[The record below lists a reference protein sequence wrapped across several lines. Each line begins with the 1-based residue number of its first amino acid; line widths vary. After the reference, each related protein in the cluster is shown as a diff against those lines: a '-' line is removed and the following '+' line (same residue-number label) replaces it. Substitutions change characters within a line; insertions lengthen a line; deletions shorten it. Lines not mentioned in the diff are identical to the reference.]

1 MPVFKLPTGSSR
13 SSCFASY
20 FMQYG
25 PPPLFKQ
32 GTPARVKVIIFVL
45 AAIALLFVDSHLQVL
60 GHVRKAVGMVLYPVQ
75 KVAMVPRDI
84 YDAADE
90 YLTSI
95 ATLHEEVSGLREKS
109 IQDATRL
116 QRAQLLESENAQL
129 RELLGMSKRVNVK
142 SLPAEILY
150 DARNTFVRK
159 VILNKGSQDG
169 VLPGQPVIDDKGVIG
184 QVTDVYLN
192 TCEVTLLTDKDQ
204 AIPVLNVRSGERS
217 VAYGRGQSGYLELR
231 FMMANAD
238 IQPEDLLVTSGID
251 GVYPA
256 GLAVGKVARIRD
268 NSTGSFDHV
277 ICEPVAGINR
287 NRQVLVLLSDTAI
300 PPRPTAADRT
310 VNIRQRVN
318 PKAEE
323 PKK

>member
-1 MPVFKLPTGSSR
+1 MKYSDRILNTPSS
-13 SSCFASY
+13 F
-20 FMQYG
+20 
-25 PPPLFKQ
+25 
-32 GTPARVKVIIFVL
+32 I
-45 AAIALLFVDSHLQVL
+45 
-60 GHVRKAVGMVLYPVQ
+60 
-75 KVAMVPRDI
+75 RDI
-84 YDAADE
+84 LKVTDAPDVISFAGGLPNPVSFPIGDLQE
-90 YLTSI
+90 SIEGAIKKNGSKLFQYSTTEGYLP
-95 ATLHEEVSGLREKS
+95 LREMIAAKYRRKFNLDVNPEDVLITNGS
-109 IQDATRL
+109 QQAL
-116 QRAQLLESENAQL
+116 
-129 RELLGMSKRVNVK
+129 ELLG
-142 SLPAEILY
+142 
-150 DARNTFVRK
+150 K

-184 QVTDVYLN
+184 QVTDVYLK

-238 IQPEDLLVTSGID
+238 IQPDDLLVTSGID

-287 NRQVLVLLSDTAI
+287 NKQVLVLLSDTAVL
-300 PPRPTAADRT
+300 PRPTAADRT

>member
-1 MPVFKLPTGSSR
+1 MPVFQAAARQFQLL
-13 SSCFASY
+13 CLASY

-60 GHVRKAVGMVLYPVQ
+60 GHVRKVVGMALYPFQ

-90 YLTSI
+90 YLTSV

-109 IQDATRL
+109 MQDATRL

-129 RELLGMSKRVNVK
+129 RELLGMSKRVSVK

-169 VLPGQPVIDDKGVIG
+169 VLP
-184 QVTDVYLN
+184 
-192 TCEVTLLTDKDQ
+192 
-204 AIPVLNVRSGERS
+204 
-217 VAYGRGQSGYLELR
+217 
-231 FMMANAD
+231 
-238 IQPEDLLVTSGID
+238 
-251 GVYPA
+251 
-256 GLAVGKVARIRD
+256 
-268 NSTGSFDHV
+268 
-277 ICEPVAGINR
+277 
-287 NRQVLVLLSDTAI
+287 
-300 PPRPTAADRT
+300 
-310 VNIRQRVN
+310 
-318 PKAEE
+318 
-323 PKK
+323 